1 MLLILALLVF
11 RRALG
16 SFNDLFKRNVLLAKK
31 AISLFRETLCV
42 CYIERK
48 LYFKIRDCNGYR
60 GAELA
65 MTCVYK
71 TILNV
76 DGVLSLESE
85 VCGFD
90 NKNPIML
97 AYFSLCCYNHIEL
110 KPDGNILDW
119 VLFQTLTKYQELER
133 FVVCEKP
140 L

>member
-1 MLLILALLVF
+1 
-11 RRALG
+11 
-16 SFNDLFKRNVLLAKK
+16 
-31 AISLFRETLCV
+31 
-42 CYIERK
+42 
-48 LYFKIRDCNGYR
+48 
-60 GAELA
+60 